1 MTRKETIDTALTWE
15 DVKRIVEI
23 ADSMLTHT
31 AWDDIDFPSE
41 QAYYEEVLRRY
52 KDQ

>member
-1 MTRKETIDTALTWE
+1 MTLTWQ
-15 DVKRIVEI
+15 DIKRIVEI
-23 ADSMLTHT
+23 ADGL
-31 AWDDIDFPSE
+31 AEYAEAGIVEPFPANE